1 MPNNRYEKNKYNNF
15 IEVRDKFEEFLLSY
29 DYLIQQMTRKY
40 RGAYAAI
47 PHVVELYF
55 EMMNKLRENDNIN
68 LVVEEVIKLPK
79 FNHLTLS
86 ATLDEKNIFSN
97 FTTDSKSEVF
107 IKEAIKNGLRCAICN
122 GYIHK
127 NAMTIDHINRKED
140 GGMGNAENGQ
150 ITHPY
155 CNTTYKN

>member
-1 MPNNRYEKNKYNNF
+1 LDKRNKYNNF
-15 IEVRDKFEEFLLSY
+15 IRVRGKFEEFLLTY

-47 PHVVELYF
+47 PHVVDLYF
-55 EMMNKLRENDNIN
+55 EMMNMLSSNPNIN
-68 LVVEEVIKLPK
+68 HAVEEIIQLPK

-86 ATLDEKNIFSN
+86 ATIEEKDIFSN

-107 IKEAIKNGLRCAICN
+107 IKEAIKNGLRCGICN
-122 GYIHK
+122 GFIHK
-127 NAMTIDHINRKED
+127 NAMTIDHVIRKEE
-140 GGMGNAENGQ
+140 GGKGIVDNGQ

-155 CNTTYKN
+155 CIRHLKLKKY